1 MKNEKNAIGVE
12 NECIWGKNNKNPPSE
27 RSFEVV
33 GNGFPSHLY
42 AVGRDAESGYK
53 AAPICT
59 FKPKIVYK

>member
-12 NECIWGKNNKNPPSE
+12 NEYILEKNNKNPPSE
-27 RSFEVV
+27 RSFDVV
-33 GNGFPSHLY
+33 ENGFPSHLY

-53 AAPICT
+53 AAPICA

>member
-12 NECIWGKNNKNPPSE
+12 KYILEKNNKNPPSE
-27 RSFEVV
+27 RNFEVV

-53 AAPICT
+53 AAPICA